1 MEDAMTTGAP
11 DLEPIPVFN
20 WENAL
25 LNQKRQNMNQANN
38 MQSSFN
44 YVPLS
49 PEIYGETKELDPQED
64 MFAPMLEPRSI
75 NSMVTPI
82 WLGNQ
87 NPCTSSRLEAIGD
100 NVKSIAA
107 VHQEPVVAALD
118 SFDLKV

>member
-1 MEDAMTTGAP
+1 MEDAMNGAP

-38 MQSSFN
+38 MQSFN

-49 PEIYGETKELDPQED
+49 PEIYGETKEFEPQDD
-64 MFAPMLEPRSI
+64 MFAPMLEPRYI

-87 NPCTSSRLEAIGD
+87 SPCTTPRLEAIGND
-100 NVKSIAA
+100 VKSIAA
-107 VHQEPVVAALD
+107 VHQEPVVATLD